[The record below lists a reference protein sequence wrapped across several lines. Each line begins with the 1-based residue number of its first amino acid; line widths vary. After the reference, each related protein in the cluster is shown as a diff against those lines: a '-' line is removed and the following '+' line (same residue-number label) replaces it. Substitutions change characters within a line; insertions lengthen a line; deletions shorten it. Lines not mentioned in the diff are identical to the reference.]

1 MMNSGINIMAHFDG
15 NVGIYIRKIKH
26 DIRTDTNNKQTNLPC
41 SSPFGLEKMGRSGKE
56 RRTSIFSV
64 KCFAQFSVV

>member
-41 SSPFGLEKMGRSGKE
+41 SSPFGLEEMEVGKNE
-56 RRTSIFSV
+56 RLQYFL
-64 KCFAQFSVV
+64 

>member
-26 DIRTDTNNKQTNLPC
+26 DIPTDTKNKQTNLPC
-41 SSPFGLEKMGRSGKE
+41 TSTFGVEERTRSGKE
-56 RRTSIFSV
+56 SRALIFPV
-64 KCFAQFSVV
+64 KCFPQLSVV